1 MAWGKEPN
9 KLNIN
14 SLTSEYL
21 EIIGSGS
28 GGVDIIIID
37 AGTPGM
43 KYQAVE
49 YDGYQKSF
57 STMIEALN
65 FFSHYGYELV
75 NAYGVAA
82 GMMVQSNY
90 VIRKKSIWK

>member
-9 KLNIN
+9 KLNMN

-21 EIIGSGS
+21 EIIGSGA
-28 GGVDIIIID
+28 GGPAIIIID
-37 AGTPGM
+37 AGVPEKKFGVIIDDNDT
-43 KYQAVE
+43 E
-49 YDGYQKSF
+49 HTF

-65 FFSHYGYELV
+65 FFNRYGYELV

-90 VIRKKSIWK
+90 VIRKKG

>member
-1 MAWGKEPN
+1 MSWGKEPN

-43 KYQAVE
+43 KYQIIQ
-49 YDGYQKSF
+49 YDGYEKKF

-90 VIRKKSIWK
+90 VIRKKA